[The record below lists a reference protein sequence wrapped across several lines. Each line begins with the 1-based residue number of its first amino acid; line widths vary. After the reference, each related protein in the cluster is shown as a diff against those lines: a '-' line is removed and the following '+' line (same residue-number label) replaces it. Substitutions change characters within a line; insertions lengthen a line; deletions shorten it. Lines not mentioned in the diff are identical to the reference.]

1 MLYTVNT
8 DTNNYVLSISHTGHD
23 NIELNLETLELS
35 YLSAYKLIDS
45 NMILDIEKKKEII
58 SQEEEA
64 TKQKNIKE
72 LKKYLTDTDYITAR
86 AFEEV
91 MALNNP
97 LTFIADMIAI
107 LIKYSTQYKDVIA
120 QRKIVRAE
128 IEELEKE

>member
-8 DTNNYVLSISHTGHD
+8 DQSNYVLSISHTDQD
-23 NIELNLETLELS
+23 NTELDLTKLELN
-35 YLSAYKLIDS
+35 YLSAYKLID
-45 NMILDIEKKKEII
+45 NIMVLDNEKKKEII
-58 SQEEEA
+58 AQEEQTAKEE
-64 TKQKNIKE
+64 NIKE
-72 LKKYLTDTDYITAR
+72 LKKYLADTDYITAR

-97 LTFIADMIAI
+97 LTFVTDMIAI
-107 LIKYSTQYKDVIA
+107 LVKYSTQYKDVIA

>member
-8 DTNNYVLSISHTGHD
+8 DNNNYVLSISHTDHD
-23 NIELNLETLELS
+23 NIDLDLEKLELN
-35 YLSAYKLIDS
+35 YLSAYKLID
-45 NMILDIEKKKEII
+45 NIMVLDNEKKKEII
-58 SQEEEA
+58 AQEEETA
-64 TKQKNIKE
+64 KAQHIIE

-91 MALNNP
+91 MTLNNP
-97 LTFIADMIAI
+97 ITFITDMIAI
-107 LIKYSTQYKDVIA
+107 LVKYATQYKDVIA

>member
-8 DTNNYVLSISHTGHD
+8 DNSKYVLSLSHTDHD
-23 NIELNLETLELS
+23 DIELDLS
-35 YLSAYKLIDS
+35 KVDMKYLSAYQLIS
-45 NMILDIEKKKEII
+45 KELVLDEIKKAELIN
-58 SQEEEA
+58 QEEQTAKAERIA
-64 TKQKNIKE
+64 E
-72 LKKYLTDTDYITAR
+72 LKKYMSDTDYITAR

-128 IEELEKE
+128 IEDLEKE